1 MKVTVAR
8 GGRTSEERDQLF
20 QPETI
25 EQELIRQ
32 GQTAGL
38 PAYLNLANI
47 LRQEIPENFLSP
59 LSLPELVE
67 NLLQA
72 SRFLSQRS
80 KNEIKVKLQAQETLG
95 HYYLFANAPDA
106 NHIFFSLQE
115 YLHRRSLRFRV
126 ICHPILSVLRENG
139 ELQQVLSPGGG

>member
-20 QPETI
+20 QRETI

-59 LSLPELVE
+59 LSLSELVD
-67 NLLQA
+67 NLL
-72 SRFLSQRS
+72 
-80 KNEIKVKLQAQETLG
+80 
-95 HYYLFANAPDA
+95 
-106 NHIFFSLQE
+106 
-115 YLHRRSLRFRV
+115 
-126 ICHPILSVLRENG
+126 
-139 ELQQVLSPGGG
+139 